1 MKTAKSGVKIP
12 DEDVEGGP
20 GLVDGHSHVAAAAAL
35 LRALAARL
43 RGEGG
48 GQARGAQDSGV
59 R

>member
-1 MKTAKSGVKIP
+1 MKTAKSGVKVP

-20 GLVDGHSHVAAAAAL
+20 GLADGHSHVAAAAAL

-48 GQARGAQDSGV
+48 GQARGAQDSRV

>member
-20 GLVDGHSHVAAAAAL
+20 GLADGHGHVAAAAAL

-48 GQARGAQDSGV
+48 GQARGAQDSGF